1 MPKIKA
7 FIKSE
12 TKENAKK
19 CIPLVSIY
27 INAGTPG
34 RLPGAFAFLS
44 VKSINCDCIV
54 NTKKKSAKAVLR
66 IEYLREKVEKKS
78 IE

>member
-34 RLPGAFAFLS
+34 RLPGAFAFLT

>member
-1 MPKIKA
+1 LTVKA
-7 FIKSE
+7 
-12 TKENAKK
+12 
-19 CIPLVSIY
+19 
-27 INAGTPG
+27 
-34 RLPGAFAFLS
+34 
-44 VKSINCDCIV
+44 INCDCIV

>member
-1 MPKIKA
+1 MIRLV
-7 FIKSE
+7 
-12 TKENAKK
+12 NL
-19 CIPLVSIY
+19 IPLVSIY
-27 INAGTPG
+27 INAETPG
-34 RLPGAFAFLS
+34 RLPGAFAFLT
-44 VKSINCDCIV
+44 VKAINCDCTV

>member
-1 MPKIKA
+1 MIRLV
-7 FIKSE
+7 
-12 TKENAKK
+12 NL
-19 CIPLVSIY
+19 IPLVSIY

-34 RLPGAFAFLS
+34 RLPGAFAFLT

-54 NTKKKSAKAVLR
+54 KTKKKSAKAVLR
-66 IEYLREKVEKKS
+66 IEYLREKVEKMS

>member
-1 MPKIKA
+1 MIRLV
-7 FIKSE
+7 
-12 TKENAKK
+12 NL
-19 CIPLVSIY
+19 IPLVSIS

-34 RLPGAFAFLS
+34 RLPGAFAFLT

>member
-7 FIKSE
+7 FIKLE

-34 RLPGAFAFLS
+34 RLPGAFAFLT

>member
-1 MPKIKA
+1 MIRLV
-7 FIKSE
+7 
-12 TKENAKK
+12 NL
-19 CIPLVSIY
+19 IPLVSIY
-27 INAGTPG
+27 VNAGPPG
-34 RLPGAFAFLS
+34 RLPGAFAFLT

>member
-1 MPKIKA
+1 MKNGRV
-7 FIKSE
+7 KS
-12 TKENAKK
+12 
-19 CIPLVSIY
+19 PLVSIY

-34 RLPGAFAFLS
+34 RLPGAFAFLT

>member
-1 MPKIKA
+1 MVRLV
-7 FIKSE
+7 
-12 TKENAKK
+12 NL
-19 CIPLVSIY
+19 IPLVSIY

-34 RLPGAFAFLS
+34 RLPGAFAFLT

>member
-1 MPKIKA
+1 M
-7 FIKSE
+7 
-12 TKENAKK
+12 NL
-19 CIPLVSIY
+19 IPLVSIY
-27 INAGTPG
+27 INAGTTG
-34 RLPGAFAFLS
+34 RLPGAFAFLT
-44 VKSINCDCIV
+44 VKAINCDCIV

>member
-1 MPKIKA
+1 MIRLV
-7 FIKSE
+7 
-12 TKENAKK
+12 NL
-19 CIPLVSIY
+19 IPLVSIY
-27 INAGTPG
+27 INAVTPG
-34 RLPGAFAFLS
+34 RLPGAFAFLT

>member
-34 RLPGAFAFLS
+34 RLPGAFAFLT
-44 VKSINCDCIV
+44 VKSINCNCIV
-54 NTKKKSAKAVLR
+54 NTKKKSAKAVLQ

>member
-1 MPKIKA
+1 MIRLVNLIK
-7 FIKSE
+7 
-12 TKENAKK
+12 
-19 CIPLVSIY
+19 LVSIY
-27 INAGTPG
+27 VNAGTPG
-34 RLPGAFAFLS
+34 RLPGAFAFLT

>member
-1 MPKIKA
+1 MIRLV
-7 FIKSE
+7 
-12 TKENAKK
+12 NL
-19 CIPLVSIY
+19 IPLVSIY

-34 RLPGAFAFLS
+34 RLPGAFAVLT
-44 VKSINCDCIV
+44 VKVINCDCIV

-66 IEYLREKVEKKS
+66 IEYLREKVKKKS

>member
-1 MPKIKA
+1 MIRLV
-7 FIKSE
+7 
-12 TKENAKK
+12 NL
-19 CIPLVSIY
+19 IPLVSIY
-27 INAGTPG
+27 VNAGTPG
-34 RLPGAFAFLS
+34 RLPGAFAFLT

-54 NTKKKSAKAVLR
+54 NTKEKSAKAVLR